1 MKKEMLCVHVWSQW
15 FEQTRIQIPGP
26 EGHPQRLDLG
36 KGECHVSSQT
46 PLCHFRD
53 IKACVCVCVCVCIY
67 DAEMVSLMC
76 GCPRESG

>member
-1 MKKEMLCVHVWSQW
+1 M
-15 FEQTRIQIPGP
+15 PGL

-53 IKACVCVCVCVCIY
+53 ISVCVRVHVCVCVRIY
-67 DAEMVSLMC
+67 NAEMVSLVWVSKVSKVRTHGHVC
-76 GCPRESG
+76 GQRSLRTLK